1 MKSTTLKTI
10 QMNRRQFLLFSAGVA
25 AIVFAQTKLT
35 GLIPAWGGRQAH
47 LSARIAALFSHQES
61 AQVIG
66 LAYLQRYAQEGD
78 SQVLLNQML
87 RNMAGGAERLLL
99 AGDAELKAL
108 FQDRIR
114 QDFADD
120 NVVKLHGW
128 ILSTTE
134 AQLCAL
140 ATLAGTV

>member
-1 MKSTTLKTI
+1 
-10 QMNRRQFLLFSAGVA
+10 MNRRQFLLFSAGVA
-25 AIVFAQTKLT
+25 AFIFAQTKLT

-47 LSARIAALFSHQES
+47 LSTRIAALFSHQES

-66 LAYLQRYAQEGD
+66 LAYLQRYAQGAD
-78 SQVLLNQML
+78 SQVLLNQIL
-87 RNMAGGAERLLL
+87 LNMANSAEGLLL

-108 FQDRIR
+108 LQGRIR

-140 ATLAGTV
+140 STLAITA